1 MKKIGIVT
9 ISRTNNYGAELQA
22 YALQRKLRDL
32 GYDAELIDYLYYKH
46 KNHKPTNLSQPVLKL
61 DTKSKLKNFLMYRV
75 VSPLIEGSSVFS
87 AAIKNRKKNFYRFHA
102 NGNTSYSK
110 DQYRSYEELYK
121 ARLEYDIYMV
131 GSDQVWN
138 PGTGTSL
145 SPYFLDFAP
154 KDKLKVT
161 YASSFG
167 VSQIPESL
175 HAKYRD
181 FFNNLDV
188 IGVREKQGVALVE
201 QLSGKRAQQVLDPT
215 LLLSKDDWSRVI
227 NEDNSDSFPKGDYV
241 LIYKLHESDELVK
254 KAYELKQKFN
264 CEIYNIC
271 KRAYANKKIE
281 GIYNIEDGGPS
292 EFIALFQNA
301 KFVLT
306 TSFHG
311 TAFSVNFNIPFF
323 AVLRPN
329 KANNSRITDFLEML
343 NLSDRIIW
351 EGKDVSL
358 GNLNTDINFTLANK
372 NLGVQKQNSLKYL
385 KETLYKG

>member
-1 MKKIGIVT
+1 MKKIGIIT

-46 KNHKPTNLSQPVLKL
+46 KDHKPTGLSQPLIKQ
-61 DTKSKLKNFLMYRV
+61 DTKSKFKNFLMYRV
-75 VSPLIEGSSVFS
+75 ISPLIEGSSVFS
-87 AAIKNRKKNFYRFHA
+87 AAIENRKKNFYRFHA
-102 NGNTSYSK
+102 NGKTRYSK

-121 ARLEYDIYMV
+121 MSFEYDIYMV

-154 KDKLKVT
+154 KNKLKVT

-181 FFNNLDV
+181 FFNNLDF

-201 QLSGKRAQQVLDPT
+201 QLSGKQAKQVLDPT

-227 NEDNSDSFPKGDYV
+227 NEDNKNSLPKGDYILV
-241 LIYKLHESDELVK
+241 YKLHESDELVQ
-254 KAYELKQKFN
+254 KAYELKRKFN
-264 CEIYNIC
+264 CEIYNLC

-329 KANNSRITDFLEML
+329 KANNSRITNFLEML
-343 NLSDRIIW
+343 HLSDRIVW
-351 EGKDVSL
+351 EGGENDNWELSE
-358 GNLNTDINFTLANK
+358 NINFSEPNRLLNEFR
-372 NLGVQKQNSLKYL
+372 NDSMEYL
-385 KETLYKG
+385 QRILNAE